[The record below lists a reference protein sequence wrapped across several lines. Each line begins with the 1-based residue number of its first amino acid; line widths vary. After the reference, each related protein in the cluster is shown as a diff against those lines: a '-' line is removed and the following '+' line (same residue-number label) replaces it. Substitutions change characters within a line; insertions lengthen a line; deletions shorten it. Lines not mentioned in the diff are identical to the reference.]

1 MSMPIMIKTDKI
13 IYQRILLN
21 LIAYGMKHTKN
32 RGISVGLTIEKMEF
46 ITAIRVKGDGIS
58 SEDNQNE

>member
-21 LIAYGMKHTKN
+21 LIAYAMKHTKN
-32 RGISVGLTIEKMEF
+32 RGITVGLTIEKTKF
-46 ITAIRVKGDGIS
+46 ITDIRVEGDGIS
-58 SEDNQNE
+58 S

>member
-21 LIAYGMKHTKN
+21 LIAYAMKHTKN
-32 RGISVGLTIEKMEF
+32 RGITVGLIIEKTKF
-46 ITAIRVKGDGIS
+46 ITDIRVEGDGIS
-58 SEDNQNE
+58 S